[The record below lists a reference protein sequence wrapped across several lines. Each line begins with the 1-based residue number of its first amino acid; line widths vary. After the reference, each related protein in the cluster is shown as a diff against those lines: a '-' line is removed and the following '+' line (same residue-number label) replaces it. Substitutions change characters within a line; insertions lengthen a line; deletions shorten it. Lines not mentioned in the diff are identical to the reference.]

1 MNPFTLIE
9 RQLAKS
15 MGTYD
20 GYTFKI
26 NFKLFIPRFILIL
39 PFAIIG
45 IVAEKISTISWSI
58 MVKID
63 SFIPRYYNY
72 VKNEKS

>member
-9 RQLAKS
+9 RQLAN
-15 MGTYD
+15 
-20 GYTFKI
+20 KI
-26 NFKLFIPRFILIL
+26 NFKLFIPRFIFIL

-58 MVKID
+58 IEKID